1 MAVSFE
7 ENRLTIDGETV
18 ELEKPI
24 RQIVEFDI
32 RIIVLFNP
40 DAYTGEEPGIDR
52 NVVAVGRDSAML
64 WRIEPSG
71 SIASGGPGRTSPFV
85 ALEIE
90 NRGGGEVVIVYDGM
104 GACYDLDSETGKL
117 SNPVLTK

>member
-1 MAVSFE
+1 MSTSFK
-7 ENRLTIDGETV
+7 ENRLTVDGRTV
-18 ELEKPI
+18 KLERPI
-24 RQIVEFDI
+24 LQVEE
-32 RIIVLFNP
+32 RPGRVIVLLDDEEYAP
-40 DAYTGEEPGIDR
+40 DDPTGDR
-52 NVVAVGRDSAML
+52 NVIAVDRDGAML
-64 WRIEPSG
+64 WRIAPSG

-90 NRGGGEVVIVYDGM
+90 NRGGGEVVIVYDVA

>member
-1 MAVSFE
+1 MTVSFE

-24 RQIVEFDI
+24 RQIVEFDN

-40 DAYTGEEPGIDR
+40 DEYTGEEPGIDR

-64 WRIEPSG
+64 WRIERSG

-90 NRGGGEVVIVYDGM
+90 NRGGGEVVIVYDVA
-104 GACYDLDSETGKL
+104 GACYDLDPETGKL

>member
-7 ENRLTIDGETV
+7 DNRLTIGRETIELEQPIEDMV
-18 ELEKPI
+18 ELHD
-24 RQIVEFDI
+24 RVIV
-32 RIIVLFNP
+32 VLDDEEYAP
-40 DAYTGEEPGIDR
+40 GDPTGDR

-64 WRIEPSG
+64 WRIERSG